1 MFDRIQRQIPA
12 IRATE
17 YAAIA
22 RWFAPSPVGLLYY
35 GTDGTAR
42 PIAAD
47 RAEHHRAEAERAVET
62 YLQDLPAQG
71 PLFLG
76 LIFAAIII
84 AWCIADLF
92 GLSKTGAIP
101 AGFGV
106 GAAGAHLV
114 ELTHLFAMRGKLR
127 AIRAAI
133 SAELRATAPV
143 PGTIAAQFRR
153 RNPFKIALEALVLVI
168 GIFAML
174 AMHDEWL
181 LTAIPMWIYI
191 AVVPLAWLLFALMK
205 YRDAKSGVTRR
216 RLV

>member
-22 RWFAPSPVGLLYY
+22 RWFSPSPLGLLFFAA
-35 GTDGTAR
+35 DGTAR
-42 PIAAD
+42 PIAPD
-47 RAEHHRAEAERAVET
+47 RAEEHRADAERVVDA
-62 YLQDLPAQG
+62 YLERLPDQG

-76 LIFAAIII
+76 MIFAAIII

-101 AGFGV
+101 AGFGI
-106 GAAGAHLV
+106 GAAAAHAV
-114 ELTHLFAMRGKLR
+114 ELGYLFTMRGALR
-127 AIRAAI
+127 IIRAAI
-133 SAELRATAPV
+133 AAELRATAPV
-143 PGTIAAQFRR
+143 PGAIAAQFRR
-153 RNPFKIALEALVLVI
+153 RNPFKTALELLMAAI
-168 GIFAML
+168 GVFAML
-174 AMHDEWL
+174 AMHDEWF
-181 LTAIPMWIYI
+181 LTAIPMWSYV
-191 AVVPLAWLLFALMK
+191 AVVPIAWLLFALMK